1 MKKLFLLSLALGIM
15 FVSCQ
20 NKTKS
25 SSVHSDYTKSEN
37 GLYYKFY
44 NDSNESETP
53 QMMDVMDVQMACTIN
68 DTIDLIPNNR
78 MLLQMVEPMFA
89 GDIFEGMKM
98 MHRGDSASFIVKTD
112 STFFTLFGVPSLPS
126 EFSNDD
132 IMKFE
137 VKLNDFYPES
147 ELMSKQIEYMKNTY
161 PEETKV
167 AGNELLNYLS
177 ENGIDANPTE
187 TGLYYVKTK
196 DGNGERPQVGTL
208 VEVHYTGRLLD
219 GTVFDSSVN
228 RKEPFQFVV
237 GIGQVIPG
245 WDEGLMM
252 MSKGEKGVLYI
263 PYYLAYG
270 DRNAGAIPPFSNLI
284 FEVELIDF

>member
-1 MKKLFLLSLALGIM
+1 MKKFFLLTLALGVL
-15 FVSCQ
+15 FTSCQ
-20 NKTKS
+20 NEKKS
-25 SSVHSDYTKSEN
+25 SSVHSDYIESES

-44 NDSNESETP
+44 NDSNETETP
-53 QMMDVMDVQMACTIN
+53 QMMDVMDVQLACSIN

-78 MLLQMVEPMFA
+78 MLLQLVEPMFA
-89 GDIFEGMKM
+89 GDLFEGMKM
-98 MHRGDSASFIVKTD
+98 MHRGDSASFIVRTD
-112 STFFTLFGVPSLPS
+112 STFFTLFGVSSLP
-126 EFSNDD
+126 EDFTKDD
-132 IMKFE
+132 IMKFD

-167 AGNELLNYLS
+167 AENELHNYLK
-177 ENGIDANPTE
+177 ENNIVVNPTE

-196 DGNGERPQVGTL
+196 DGNGERPQPGTM

-228 RKEPFQFVV
+228 RDEPFQFVV